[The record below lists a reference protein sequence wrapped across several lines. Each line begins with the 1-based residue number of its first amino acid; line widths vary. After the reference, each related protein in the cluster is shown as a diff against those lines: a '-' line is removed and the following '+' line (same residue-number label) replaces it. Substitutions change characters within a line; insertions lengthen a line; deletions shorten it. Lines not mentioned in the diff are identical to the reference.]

1 MYKLKFSNYIYED
14 IQSSI
19 NYIKYNLQNQVAAQ
33 RLKNEIKKAYKKIK
47 ENPFIYP
54 AVPVEHLALK
64 GYRFTMVKNYM
75 LFFKVKEKQINID
88 RFLYGP
94 RDWINILKET
104 NVLED

>member
-14 IQSSI
+14 IQSSVK
-19 NYIKYNLQNQVAAQ
+19 YIKYNLQNPVAAQ
-33 RLKNEIKKAYKKIK
+33 RLKDEIKKTYIKIK
-47 ENPFIYP
+47 ESPFIYP
-54 AVPVEHLALK
+54 TVPVEDLALK

-75 LFFKVKEKQINID
+75 LFFRVKEKQINIV

-104 NVLED
+104 NIIKD